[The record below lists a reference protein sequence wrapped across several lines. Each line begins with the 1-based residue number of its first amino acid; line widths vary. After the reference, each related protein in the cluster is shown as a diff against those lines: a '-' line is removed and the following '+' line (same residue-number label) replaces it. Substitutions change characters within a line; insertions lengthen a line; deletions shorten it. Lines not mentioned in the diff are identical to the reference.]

1 MKWIKSYKL
10 FEDSKFDSIE
20 KFIEEILFDISDND
34 IPVDV
39 GCYEDNK
46 SVIPHI
52 SLPPG
57 YVGAHVHRIN
67 RCLILIGEEDNPR
80 AKDIPLHL
88 YLDNLSSLNDYMLDE
103 GWELKNIACWIKP
116 NNVQITGVRPITAG
130 TFDSFLQKI
139 EEVKIWNEKHPPIE
153 WKTFKLVDICYEKS

>member
-10 FEDSKFDSIE
+10 FEESKFDSIE

-34 IPVDV
+34 IPVDI

-46 SVIPHI
+46 S
-52 SLPPG
+52 G
-57 YVGAHVHRIN
+57 YVGGVWIN

-88 YLDNLSSLNDYMLDE
+88 YIDNLSSLNDYMLDE

-116 NNVQITGVRPITAG
+116 NNVPITGVRPITAG

-153 WKTFKLVDICYEKS
+153 WKTFKLVDICYEK